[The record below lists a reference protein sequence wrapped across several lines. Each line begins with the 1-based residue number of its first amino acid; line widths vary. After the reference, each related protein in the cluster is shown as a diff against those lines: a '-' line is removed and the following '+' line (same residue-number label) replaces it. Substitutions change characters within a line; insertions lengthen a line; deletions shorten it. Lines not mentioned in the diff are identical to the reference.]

1 MVDEGEA
8 GSAIPLELQLQ
19 GNVVHFMRRNVPL
32 WGITFLAGDA
42 AGPGTVRELP
52 IDVTRA
58 APSGALFTGRR
69 HVERGRRACVRVLI
83 VDDESLARQRVR
95 RLLQS
100 EADVEVVGEAESG
113 HEAVALIRE
122 LRPDLVCLD
131 VQMPGLD
138 GFGVLRELDGGHV
151 PMVLFVTAYDEH
163 AQRAFDVHAVDYVLK
178 PVDEDRFRA
187 AFDKARKQRANAVAA
202 VRLGELLETVRRL
215 AGGSAAMA
223 EARDEGGG
231 GAMRSG
237 LANESETASANAA
250 PGANS
255 VASAGGRFA
264 SRILVKQD
272 GRMFFVKT
280 AEIDWIEADR
290 NYVRLHVGKAS
301 HTIRERIG
309 HLEETL
315 DPRLFARIHRSTI
328 VNLNRVREMQQWFSG
343 DYVVILEDGTRL
355 RLSRHYRDRVE
366 KQVGV

>member
-1 MVDEGEA
+1 MLD
-8 GSAIPLELQLQ
+8 
-19 GNVVHFMRRNVPL
+19 
-32 WGITFLAGDA
+32 
-42 AGPGTVRELP
+42 
-52 IDVTRA
+52 
-58 APSGALFTGRR
+58 RR
-69 HVERGRRACVRVLI
+69 HASRTSRLAEHRPSARGREAERVRVRVLI

-95 RLLQS
+95 RLVQS
-100 EADVEVVGEAESG
+100 EADVEVVGEAGSG

-122 LRPDLVCLD
+122 LQPDLVCLD

-178 PVDEDRFRA
+178 PVDEERFKV

-202 VRLGELLETVRRL
+202 ERLGELLETVRRL
-215 AGGSAAMA
+215 ADGIASVADVRGETRPDAAGNGNQQA
-223 EARDEGGG
+223 SG
-231 GAMRSG
+231 GAQS
-237 LANESETASANAA
+237 TAATH
-250 PGANS
+250 
-255 VASAGGRFA
+255 GGRFA

-280 AEIDWIEADR
+280 TEIDWIEADR
-290 NYVRLHVGKAS
+290 NYVRLHVGKTT
-301 HTIRERIG
+301 HTIRERIS

-328 VNLNRVREMQQWFSG
+328 VNFNRVREMQQWFSG

>member
-1 MVDEGEA
+1 MV
-8 GSAIPLELQLQ
+8 
-19 GNVVHFMRRNVPL
+19 R
-32 WGITFLAGDA
+32 
-42 AGPGTVRELP
+42 
-52 IDVTRA
+52 
-58 APSGALFTGRR
+58 
-69 HVERGRRACVRVLI
+69 VRVLI
-83 VDDESLARQRVR
+83 VDDEALARQRVR
-95 RLLQS
+95 RLLQN
-100 EADVEVVGEAESG
+100 EADVEIVGEAESG
-113 HEAVALIRE
+113 HDAVTMIRD
-122 LRPDLVCLD
+122 LQPDLVCLD

-138 GFGVLRELDGGHV
+138 GFGVLGEIEGGHV

-178 PVDEDRFRA
+178 PVDGDRFRA

-202 VRLGELLETVRRL
+202 ERLGELLETVRRL
-215 AGGSAAMA
+215 A
-223 EARDEGGG
+223 DGG
-231 GAMRSG
+231 GADSTNGAAG
-237 LANESETASANAA
+237 LAGLAAAGFGGTATATATAPAVNSAAA
-250 PGANS
+250 AN
-255 VASAGGRFA
+255 GRYA

-280 AEIDWIEADR
+280 TEIDWIEADR
-290 NYVRLHVGKAS
+290 NYVRLHVGKTA
-301 HTIRERIG
+301 HTIRERIS

>member
-1 MVDEGEA
+1 
-8 GSAIPLELQLQ
+8 
-19 GNVVHFMRRNVPL
+19 MR
-32 WGITFLAGDA
+32 
-42 AGPGTVRELP
+42 
-52 IDVTRA
+52 
-58 APSGALFTGRR
+58 
-69 HVERGRRACVRVLI
+69 VRVLI

-95 RLLQS
+95 RLVQS
-100 EADVEVVGEAESG
+100 EADVEVVGEAGSG

-178 PVDEDRFRA
+178 PVDEDRFKA

-202 VRLGELLETVRRL
+202 ERLGELLETVRRL
-215 AGGSAAMA
+215 ATGSAAMA
-223 EARDEGGG
+223 ELRGDVAGGG
-231 GAMRSG
+231 MGSG
-237 LANESETASANAA
+237 LLAANGNVTGARGAVGGGRAN
-250 PGANS
+250 
-255 VASAGGRFA
+255 GRFA

-280 AEIDWIEADR
+280 TDIDWIEADR
-290 NYVRLHVGKAS
+290 NYVRLHVGKTA
-301 HTIRERIG
+301 HTIRERIS

-315 DPRLFARIHRSTI
+315 DPRVFARIHRSTI

-343 DYVVILEDGTRL
+343 DYVVVLEDGTRL

>member
-1 MVDEGEA
+1 M
-8 GSAIPLELQLQ
+8 
-19 GNVVHFMRRNVPL
+19 
-32 WGITFLAGDA
+32 
-42 AGPGTVRELP
+42 
-52 IDVTRA
+52 
-58 APSGALFTGRR
+58 
-69 HVERGRRACVRVLI
+69 RVLI

-95 RLLQS
+95 RLLQA
-100 EADVEVVGEAESG
+100 ENDVEVVGEAESG
-113 HEAVALIRE
+113 HEAVTLIRE
-122 LRPDLVCLD
+122 LKPDLVCLD

-178 PVDEDRFRA
+178 PVDEDRFKA
-187 AFDKARKQRANAVAA
+187 AFDKARKHRANAVAA
-202 VRLGELLETVRRL
+202 ERLGELLETVRRL
-215 AGGSAAMA
+215 ADGSAAVA
-223 EARDEGGG
+223 DARNDGRADVGTV
-231 GAMRSG
+231 GAS
-237 LANESETASANAA
+237 SAAVSATN
-250 PGANS
+250 GANG
-255 VASAGGRFA
+255 AAGTNGGRYA

-280 AEIDWIEADR
+280 TEIDWIEADR
-290 NYVRLHVGKAS
+290 NYVRLHVGATA
-301 HTIRERIG
+301 HTIRERIS

>member
-1 MVDEGEA
+1 
-8 GSAIPLELQLQ
+8 
-19 GNVVHFMRRNVPL
+19 
-32 WGITFLAGDA
+32 
-42 AGPGTVRELP
+42 
-52 IDVTRA
+52 
-58 APSGALFTGRR
+58 
-69 HVERGRRACVRVLI
+69 VRVLI
-83 VDDESLARQRVR
+83 VDDEALARQRVR
-95 RLLQS
+95 RLLQN
-100 EADVEVVGEAESG
+100 EADVEIVGEAESG
-113 HEAVALIRE
+113 NEAVTMIRD
-122 LRPDLVCLD
+122 LQPDLVCLD

-138 GFGVLRELDGGHV
+138 GFGVLREIEGGPV

-178 PVDEDRFRA
+178 PVDGERFRS

-202 VRLGELLETVRRL
+202 ERLGELLETVRRL
-215 AGGSAAMA
+215 ADGSAG
-223 EARDEGGG
+223 EARDGASALASLAG
-231 GAMRSG
+231 GA
-237 LANESETASANAA
+237 AAAAASAPAA
-250 PGANS
+250 NGSAGAN
-255 VASAGGRFA
+255 GRYA

-280 AEIDWIEADR
+280 TEIDWIEADR
-290 NYVRLHVGKAS
+290 NYVRLHVGKTA
-301 HTIRERIG
+301 HTIRERIS

>member
-1 MVDEGEA
+1 M
-8 GSAIPLELQLQ
+8 
-19 GNVVHFMRRNVPL
+19 
-32 WGITFLAGDA
+32 
-42 AGPGTVRELP
+42 
-52 IDVTRA
+52 
-58 APSGALFTGRR
+58 
-69 HVERGRRACVRVLI
+69 RVLI

-95 RLLQS
+95 RLVQT

-113 HEAVALIRE
+113 REAVTLIRE
-122 LRPDLVCLD
+122 LKPDLVCLD
-131 VQMPGLD
+131 VQMPVLD

-151 PMVLFVTAYDEH
+151 PMVLFITAYDEH

-178 PVDEDRFRA
+178 PVDEDRFRL

-202 VRLGELLETVRRL
+202 ERLGELLETVRRL
-215 AGGSAAMA
+215 ADARGEFAAGVAGSAGGGSATGDAM
-223 EARDEGGG
+223 GSSV
-231 GAMRSG
+231 GATAASSG
-237 LANESETASANAA
+237 
-250 PGANS
+250 
-255 VASAGGRFA
+255 RYA

-280 AEIDWIEADR
+280 HEIDWIEADR
-290 NYVRLHVGKAS
+290 NYVRLHVGKTA
-301 HTIRERIG
+301 HTIRERIS

>member
-1 MVDEGEA
+1 MASREET
-8 GSAIPLELQLQ
+8 ET
-19 GNVVHFMRRNVPL
+19 VP
-32 WGITFLAGDA
+32 
-42 AGPGTVRELP
+42 
-52 IDVTRA
+52 
-58 APSGALFTGRR
+58 
-69 HVERGRRACVRVLI
+69 VRVLI
-83 VDDESLARQRVR
+83 VDDERLARQRVR
-95 RLLQS
+95 RLVQT

-122 LRPDLVCLD
+122 LQPDLVCLD

-151 PMVLFVTAYDEH
+151 PMVLFITAYDEH

-178 PVDEDRFRA
+178 PVDQERFKA

-202 VRLGELLETVRRL
+202 ERLGELLETVRRL
-215 AGGSAAMA
+215 ADGAAAVNADERGERAVGFAGAAGRENGPNPANGNATAGSHGVAA
-223 EARDEGGG
+223 
-231 GAMRSG
+231 
-237 LANESETASANAA
+237 AS
-250 PGANS
+250 
-255 VASAGGRFA
+255 GGRYA

-280 AEIDWIEADR
+280 TEIDWIEADR
-290 NYVRLHVGKAS
+290 NYVRLHVGKTA

>member
-1 MVDEGEA
+1 
-8 GSAIPLELQLQ
+8 
-19 GNVVHFMRRNVPL
+19 
-32 WGITFLAGDA
+32 
-42 AGPGTVRELP
+42 
-52 IDVTRA
+52 
-58 APSGALFTGRR
+58 
-69 HVERGRRACVRVLI
+69 VRVLI
-83 VDDESLARQRVR
+83 VDDEALARQRVR
-95 RLLQS
+95 RLLQN
-100 EADVEVVGEAESG
+100 ETDVEIVGEAESG
-113 HEAVALIRE
+113 TEAVTMIRE
-122 LRPDLVCLD
+122 RQPDLVCLD

-138 GFGVLRELDGGHV
+138 GFGVLREIEGGPV

-178 PVDEDRFRA
+178 PVDGERFRA

-202 VRLGELLETVRRL
+202 ERLGELLETVRRL
-215 AGGSAAMA
+215 ADGGAA
-223 EARDEGGG
+223 EARD
-231 GAMRSG
+231 GATA
-237 LANESETASANAA
+237 LASLASAAA
-250 PGANS
+250 PSAPAAVAAAN
-255 VASAGGRFA
+255 GRYA

-280 AEIDWIEADR
+280 TEIDWIEADR
-290 NYVRLHVGKAS
+290 NYVRLHVGKTA
-301 HTIRERIG
+301 HTIRERIS

>member
-1 MVDEGEA
+1 M
-8 GSAIPLELQLQ
+8 
-19 GNVVHFMRRNVPL
+19 
-32 WGITFLAGDA
+32 
-42 AGPGTVRELP
+42 
-52 IDVTRA
+52 
-58 APSGALFTGRR
+58 
-69 HVERGRRACVRVLI
+69 ERVRVLI
-83 VDDESLARQRVR
+83 VDDETLARQRVR

-100 EADVEVVGEAESG
+100 EADVDVVGEAESG
-113 HEAVALIRE
+113 HEAVTMIRE
-122 LRPDLVCLD
+122 LQPDLVCLD

-138 GFGVLRELDGGHV
+138 GFGVLSEIDGGHV

-178 PVDEDRFRA
+178 PVDADRFRA
-187 AFDKARKQRANAVAA
+187 AFDKARKQRAHAVAA
-202 VRLGELLETVRRL
+202 ERLGELLETVRRL
-215 AGGSAAMA
+215 ADGRGDPRGDSASLISADA
-223 EARDEGGG
+223 GAAGAAANGGG
-231 GAMRSG
+231 RH
-237 LANESETASANAA
+237 
-250 PGANS
+250 
-255 VASAGGRFA
+255 A

-290 NYVRLHVGKAS
+290 NYVRLHVGQTA
-301 HTIRERIG
+301 HVIRERIS

-315 DPRLFARIHRSTI
+315 DPRMFARIHRSTI

>member
-1 MVDEGEA
+1 
-8 GSAIPLELQLQ
+8 
-19 GNVVHFMRRNVPL
+19 
-32 WGITFLAGDA
+32 
-42 AGPGTVRELP
+42 
-52 IDVTRA
+52 
-58 APSGALFTGRR
+58 
-69 HVERGRRACVRVLI
+69 VRVLI
-83 VDDESLARQRVR
+83 VDDEALARQRVR
-95 RLLQS
+95 RLLQN
-100 EADVEVVGEAESG
+100 ETDVEIVGEAESG
-113 HEAVALIRE
+113 TEAVTMIRE
-122 LRPDLVCLD
+122 RQPDLVCLD

-138 GFGVLRELDGGHV
+138 GFGVLREIEGGPV

-178 PVDEDRFRA
+178 PVDGDRFRA

-202 VRLGELLETVRRL
+202 ERLGELLETVRRL
-215 AGGSAAMA
+215 ADGGAV
-223 EARDEGGG
+223 EARD
-231 GAMRSG
+231 GATALASLSG
-237 LANESETASANAA
+237 AAA
-250 PGANS
+250 PSAPPAAAGAN
-255 VASAGGRFA
+255 GRYA

-280 AEIDWIEADR
+280 TEIDWIEADR
-290 NYVRLHVGKAS
+290 NYVRLHVGKTA
-301 HTIRERIG
+301 HTIRERIS

>member
-1 MVDEGEA
+1 M
-8 GSAIPLELQLQ
+8 
-19 GNVVHFMRRNVPL
+19 H
-32 WGITFLAGDA
+32 
-42 AGPGTVRELP
+42 
-52 IDVTRA
+52 
-58 APSGALFTGRR
+58 
-69 HVERGRRACVRVLI
+69 VRVLI
-83 VDDESLARQRVR
+83 VDDERLARQRVR
-95 RLLQS
+95 RLVQS

-138 GFGVLRELDGGHV
+138 GFGVLRELEGGHV

-187 AFDKARKQRANAVAA
+187 AFGKARMQRANAVAA
-202 VRLGELLETVRRL
+202 ARLGELLETVRRL
-215 AGGSAAMA
+215 ADGRAAIA
-223 EARDEGGG
+223 DVRGDVAG
-231 GAMRSG
+231 GALGSR
-237 LANESETASANAA
+237 LATANATVNA
-250 PGANS
+250 TANAVPGGNAH
-255 VASAGGRFA
+255 FA
-264 SRILVKQD
+264 SRILVKLD

-280 AEIDWIEADR
+280 SEIDWIEADR
-290 NYVRLHVGKAS
+290 NYVRLHVGLTT
-301 HTIRERIG
+301 HTIRERIS

-315 DPRLFARIHRSTI
+315 DPRVFARIHRSTI